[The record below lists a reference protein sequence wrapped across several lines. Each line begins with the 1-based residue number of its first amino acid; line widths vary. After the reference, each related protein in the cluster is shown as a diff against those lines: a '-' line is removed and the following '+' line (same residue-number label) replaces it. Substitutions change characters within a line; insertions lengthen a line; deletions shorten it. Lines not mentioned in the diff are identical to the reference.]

1 MKSRTKFLRIM
12 LFPVMGFFMLLSG
25 KQIEAQSDGEVVNLG
40 LYGGMAID
48 LTYCNT
54 NQRLFAGVNTPASI
68 FFTDD
73 DGSTWTQPFQI
84 DSLEYEDAQRGWGG
98 GARKIITNSKGW
110 VAVQTAQQGGT
121 LTSAVVSYSEGDSGS
136 FHTAMD
142 KYLLHQIQPAFSP
155 QSVTGMGLSDH
166 YQYIGLEQ
174 YLVRINDTST
184 YGIHNVISR
193 TDTITGIGAN
203 YRILD
208 IAVAN
213 DETGYPV
220 FLITGT
226 SGNEGGTIYRFDGTN
241 FTQLTVTGLP
251 HRVEKIFTHPHQTA
265 GDTIIASI
273 RNTTTNIR
281 SIYISKNGGSS
292 WTDITPSYGTN
303 WPLHSVDYSASW
315 VSSMPLSNGLQLSF
329 PGGGV
334 SNDLGSSWTTHVLP
348 DNSMAT
354 HPTST
359 MQVAGSYGRGV
370 AFSMSGPEGAFI
382 IQDNEGLAA
391 VGITKIA
398 RSKGIYYVSTN
409 AGLGYTNAYFDETIT
424 GIIRWQPPYGEF
436 PIAGVGD
443 DSGVSAVAVSPTDS
457 LHVVAGHSNGFS
469 VSYNGPI
476 GFSNV
481 TPAGWNTSGN
491 IDARVTD
498 LTFINDNVVVAVT
511 GSGSN
516 ELQFPSSP
524 YGNIWRSEDGG
535 NSWTMVTPPGFLQGN
550 TIEAGT
556 ANGDTVLFA
565 GTGYFDMNYPK
576 VDGAVWRSDDLG
588 ISWSY
593 VNNGPTGL
601 MSGTL
606 YMPVYDIDVDPRGN
620 DTLYIASGQN
630 LDYALVQSFDGGNTY
645 HYTTVVP
652 HGAFSSVLVDQRNPD
667 VISCGARRNV
677 FRLNTITNV
686 IDTTFFGLPGEFVP
700 DLENG
705 STLLG
710 TNTGFYKIVEDFG
723 IDTTFWNGNGNW
735 SEAQYWSNGLPQYW
749 NNAVIESGHITIDE
763 AFEVN
768 DLIVNPLADMTVS
781 EQGALSIN
789 GNLILYSDETGSASF
804 IDQRTGATNI
814 NARIERYF
822 SSSQWHQF
830 SSSTNDATAS
840 SFNFGNSSETQIV
853 AYDENTNSWNTIDSE
868 TYPLEPGQ
876 GFAMYIESANS
887 SETATYSGRLN
898 KGNQTVGLDYSGADH
913 GWNLIGNP
921 FPSAIDWNQG
931 DWNCSLTTFVVYVY
945 DHGNYL
951 ARNVFGHGTLES
963 GIIPAG
969 QGFFMQ
975 ASAAGASVVI
985 PENARVHNNQ
995 TLYKETGSFNDAMMI
1010 SVEIN
1015 GKKDKTWLG
1024 FDANASDYYDN
1035 SWDAERFDGEADM
1048 PKLYTTL
1055 GESKMS
1061 INMMDELTGSR
1072 SVPLYFEAA
1081 ENGTYQLNFSLIESF
1096 VNDTIFLVDLLT
1108 NTEQDIR
1115 LNPVYSFNA
1124 VSGDDPMRF
1133 KLEFNSDL
1141 VGLSEATQQNQ
1152 PVISVNTSGLR
1163 INWPNKT
1170 EAFSSIRITD
1180 LSGRILGQYQS
1191 NHSSTLEIETSDWAQ
1206 QFILLQII
1214 DHTAITTRKIYLP

>member
-1 MKSRTKFLRIM
+1 MKSKIKNLCITFHLAISFL
-12 LFPVMGFFMLLSG
+12 LLIAV
-25 KQIEAQSDGEVVNLG
+25 KQVGAQSDGEVVNLG

-73 DGSTWTQPFQI
+73 DGTTWTQPFQI

-98 GARKIITNSKGW
+98 GARKILTNSKGW
-110 VAVQTAQQGGT
+110 VAAQSAQQGGS
-121 LTSAVVSYSEGDSGS
+121 LTSAVVSYAEGDSGS

-142 KYLLHQIQPAFSP
+142 KFMLHQIQPAFNP

-184 YGIHNVISR
+184 YGVHNVVIR
-193 TDTITGIGAN
+193 TDTITGIGVN

-226 SGNEGGTIYRFDGTN
+226 SGNEGGTIYRFDGTS
-241 FTQLTVTGLP
+241 FTQITVTGLP
-251 HRVEKIFTHPHQTA
+251 HRVERIFTHPNQA
-265 GDTIIASI
+265 EGDTLIASI
-273 RNTTTNIR
+273 RNTTTSARSVYR
-281 SIYISKNGGSS
+281 SINGGTT

-303 WPLHSVDYSASW
+303 WPLHSVDYSAAW
-315 VSSMPLSNGLQLSF
+315 VATMPLSNGLQLSF

-334 SNDLGSSWTTHVLP
+334 SNDLGASWTTHVLP

-354 HPTST
+354 HPANT

-370 AFSMSGPEGAFI
+370 AMSMSGPEGAFI
-382 IQDNEGLAA
+382 IPDNEGLAA

-409 AGLGYTNAYFDETIT
+409 AGLGYTNAYFDETVT
-424 GIIRWQPPYGEF
+424 GVARWQPPYGEF

-443 DSGVSAVAVSPTDS
+443 DSGVSAIAVSPTDS
-457 LHVVAGHSNGFS
+457 LHVVAGHTNGFS
-469 VSYNGPI
+469 VSYNGPA

-516 ELQFPSSP
+516 ELQFPASP
-524 YGNIWRSEDGG
+524 YGNIWRSENGG

-556 ANGDTVLFA
+556 ANGDTILFA

-601 MSGTL
+601 MSGTTF
-606 YMPVYDIDVDPRGN
+606 MPVYDIDVDPRGN
-620 DTLYIASGQN
+620 DTIYIASGQN
-630 LDYALVQSFDGGNTY
+630 LDYALVQSFDGGNSY
-645 HYTTVVP
+645 IYTAVQP

-677 FRLNTITNV
+677 FRLNTITDV

-705 STLLG
+705 SILLG
-710 TNTGFYKIVEDFG
+710 TSTGFYKIVEEFG
-723 IDTTFWNGNGNW
+723 ADTTYWNGNGNW
-735 SEAQYWSNGLPQYW
+735 SEAQYWSNGLPQYQS
-749 NNAVIESGHITIDE
+749 NAIIESGHLTVE
-763 AFEVN
+763 NTFEVN
-768 DLIVNPLADMTVS
+768 EIIVNPLADLTVS
-781 EQGALSIN
+781 EQGALSMN
-789 GNLILYSDETGSASF
+789 GQLLLLSNESGSASF
-804 IDQRTGATNI
+804 IDQRTGSASV
-814 NARIERYF
+814 NARIERYL
-822 SSSQWHQF
+822 STAQWHQI
-830 SSSTNDATAS
+830 SSSTEDATAS
-840 SFNFGNSSETQIV
+840 AFSFDNGSDTQIV
-853 AYDENTNSWNTIDSE
+853 AYDEISNSWNTIDSE
-868 TYPLEPGQ
+868 NYPLEPGR
-876 GFAMYIESANS
+876 GYAVYVESDNEH
-887 SETATYSGRLN
+887 ETASYSGILN
-898 KGNQTVGLDYSGADH
+898 KGNQTVGLSYSGAGH

-931 DWNCSLTTFVVYVY
+931 DWICTLTTFVIYVY
-945 DHGNYL
+945 ENGNYL
-951 ARNVFGHGTLES
+951 ARNIFGHGTMES

-975 ASAAGASVVI
+975 ASAVGASVII
-985 PENARVHNNQ
+985 PENARMHNNQ
-995 TLYKETGSFNDAMMI
+995 SLYKDTETFNDALMI
-1010 SVEIN
+1010 SVDIN

-1024 FDANASDYYDN
+1024 FDVYASDAYDS
-1035 SWDAERFDGEADM
+1035 SWDAERFDGEPDM
-1048 PKLYTTL
+1048 PKLYTML
-1055 GESKMS
+1055 GDNKMS
-1061 INMMDELTGSR
+1061 INMMDELIGSR
-1072 SVPLYFEAA
+1072 IIPLYFEAA
-1081 ENGTYQLNFSLIESF
+1081 ENGTYQLDFEFTESF

-1108 NTEQDIR
+1108 NTEQDIS
-1115 LNPVYSFNA
+1115 LNPVYSFDA
-1124 VSGDDPMRF
+1124 VTGADPMRF
-1133 KLEFNSDL
+1133 RLAFNSDL
-1141 VGLSEATQQNQ
+1141 VGVSETKPQNQ
-1152 PVISVNTSGLR
+1152 AIVSVNNSNIR
-1163 INWPNKT
+1163 IHWPIPS
-1170 EAFSSIRITD
+1170 EISSTIRITD
-1180 LSGRILGQYQS
+1180 LSGRVLGEYQYNQS
-1191 NHSSTLEIETSDWAQ
+1191 SALEIETSQWSQ

-1214 DHTAITTRKIYLP
+1214 DHTGITTRKIYLP